1 MARQQ
6 SIAFGLAVTDLAL
19 SFFSLGLSI
28 GRAIEK
34 NRAESLR
41 PVAPST
47 TYCVQTLATKQS
59 APAKGTPAERPKTA
73 EPEMV
78 SLGTFKVTHYCPC
91 AKCCG
96 KSDGITATGTV
107 ATPGQT
113 LAVDP
118 SVIPYGTKVVLKYN
132 DGTTEDYI
140 AEDRGGAIRGN
151 RVDVFMG
158 QHRAAVHAG
167 VRTAEVFVVKE

>member
-1 MARQQ
+1 MLLLLT
-6 SIAFGLAVTDLAL
+6 IALLFSVAVTGFA
-19 SFFSLGLSI
+19 I
-28 GRAIEK
+28 GK
-34 NRAESLR
+34 KVAEFEYMEDMA
-41 PVAPST
+41 VAPAQ
-47 TYCVQTLATKQS
+47 TYYVQTLGFEAEPVE
-59 APAKGTPAERPKTA
+59 APKPA

-91 AKCCG
+91 ELCCG
-96 KSDGITATGTV
+96 KTDGITATGTV
-107 ATPGQT
+107 ATPGRT

-118 SVIPYGTKVVLKYN
+118 RVIPYGSKVLLKYS

-140 AEDRGGAIRGN
+140 AEDCGGSIKEN

-167 VRTAEVFVVKE
+167 VRTAEVFIYE